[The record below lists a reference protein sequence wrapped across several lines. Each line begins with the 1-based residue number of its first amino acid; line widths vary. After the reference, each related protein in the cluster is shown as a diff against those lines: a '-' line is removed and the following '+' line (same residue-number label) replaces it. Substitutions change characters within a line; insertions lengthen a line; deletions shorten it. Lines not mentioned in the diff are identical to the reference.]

1 MGKYLKIFQ
10 TSLINGF
17 VYRLNFIMWR
27 VRHVIQ
33 FLAVYFLWLAIY
45 ADNNQLFG
53 YSRAAM
59 LTYVIG
65 TSVLRSFVLSS
76 RSQTVGVEIASG
88 DLNNY
93 LVKPV
98 SYLKNWLA
106 RDLSDKLL
114 NLLFMTFEL
123 TLVIL
128 LLRPPLLP
136 PASSPAAAIFI
147 VAVILAMLLYFLF
160 SFLVSSFAFWYPEH
174 NSWPLRFF
182 IFMIL
187 EFLAGGLFPLDIF
200 PPVVYNFF
208 RLLPPAFFLFQPM
221 QIYLGRVDLA
231 GAVGLVG
238 ANLVWLVLLYRVS
251 RAVWRKGLKIYGAY
265 GR

>member
-208 RLLPPAFFLFQPM
+208 RPGGPCRRCRLGCRQP
-221 QIYLGRVDLA
+221 RLA
-231 GAVGLVG
+231 GAFVPGESRRL
-238 ANLVWLVLLYRVS
+238 AQRFKNLRRLRPLSYEVQNLF
-251 RAVWRKGLKIYGAY
+251 
-265 GR
+265 

>member
-128 LLRPPLLP
+128 LLRPFCHRLPRPPPPFLSSLSFWPCSCIFFFLFWSALLP
-136 PASSPAAAIFI
+136 FGIPSTTVGPCA
-147 VAVILAMLLYFLF
+147 F
-160 SFLVSSFAFWYPEH
+160 SFL
-174 NSWPLRFF
+174 
-182 IFMIL
+182 
-187 EFLAGGLFPLDIF
+187 
-200 PPVVYNFF
+200 
-208 RLLPPAFFLFQPM
+208 
-221 QIYLGRVDLA
+221 
-231 GAVGLVG
+231 
-238 ANLVWLVLLYRVS
+238 
-251 RAVWRKGLKIYGAY
+251 
-265 GR
+265 